1 LDDQLRILCEV
12 QSIDMKTAESEK
24 KKAVIPQRIA
34 EMDREIE
41 ETKERLVQAKE
52 LIDELEKE
60 RKKKEKELDVEKE
73 QVKKS
78 EAKLYDVKTNKE
90 YQALLK
96 EIEAIRGANDR
107 TEEDIILLLERIEEM
122 KKDYDTSSAA
132 LKKREKE
139 AEKEKKDLHKEMES
153 VDDVVTELKKGRQ
166 RLVAGINKSL
176 LERYDMVYR
185 NRGGIAVVSVKNG
198 VCKGCFM
205 NIPPQLFIEVMKNT
219 EVITCPSCNRI
230 LYYED
235 EEEEA

>member
-1 LDDQLRILCEV
+1 MEDQLKILCQV
-12 QSIDMKTAESEK
+12 QSVDMRTAESEK

-41 ETKERLVQAKE
+41 ETRERLVKAKE
-52 LIDELEKE
+52 LIDELDKE

-96 EIEAIRGANDR
+96 EIEAIRAANDK
-107 TEEDIILLLERIEEM
+107 TEEDTILLLEQIEEM
-122 KKDYDTSSAA
+122 KKEYDTSSAG

-139 AEKEKKDLHKEMES
+139 VEKQKKDLHKEMES
-153 VDDVVTELKKGRQ
+153 VDDVVTELKEGRKK
-166 RLVAGINKSL
+166 LVTGIDKNL
-176 LERYDMVYR
+176 LERYDIVYR
-185 NRGGIAVVSVKNG
+185 NRGGLAVVSVKNG
-198 VCKGCFM
+198 VCMGCFM

-219 EVITCPSCNRI
+219 EVIPCPSCSRI

-235 EEEEA
+235 EEEGV